1 MRYNTDPNSNNNF
14 NNRIYN
20 CAGKNCRNI
29 PSHHLKLVLIKKPG
43 WFCDKCRKD
52 LEKDDLVQ
60 FVIEEYTKDNK
71 RVSKFGWF

>member
-1 MRYNTDPNSNNNF
+1 MTRQNIIIF
-14 NNRIYN
+14 VVL
-20 CAGKNCRNI
+20 GKNCKST

-60 FVIEEYTKDNK
+60 FVIDEYKEDNK
-71 RVSKFGWF
+71 GVSKFG